1 MIVKE
6 KFFENREYTKAWGFE
21 SLKQVK
27 GKTDRSLLL
36 CSWDKPDN
44 NILL

>member
-6 KFFENREYTKAWGFE
+6 KIFENREYTKDCGFE
-21 SLKQVK
+21 SLKQIK
-27 GKTDRSLLL
+27 GKTDRSLLV